1 KNAQKVLKE
10 ISLHKSWTSGWET
23 LRSRLEDI
31 QVLQELAAEE
41 DDPDTLREATAALVK
56 LAEDIESFS
65 LRTFLSGEDDGNDCL
80 VTIHSGAGGTESCD
94 WTEMLLRMYAR
105 WIERRGF
112 TSETLDLQ
120 AGEEAGVKSVTLEVR
135 GEYAYG
141 YLRAEIGVHRLVRIS
156 PFDAN
161 KRRHTS
167 FASVFVIPMVDDDI
181 DIVIRDEDLRVDTYR
196 ASGAGGQHVNK
207 TSSAVRITHSP
218 SGIVVQCQSE
228 RSQHKNRDSAMKVL
242 RARLYQLEKEKEAE
256 KKKDL
261 EKSKKKIEWGSQ
273 IRSYVFQPYQLVKD
287 HRTNH
292 ETSNIQ
298 IVMDGDLD
306 PFINAY
312 LSSANNETLVEKTG
326 AS

>member
-1 KNAQKVLKE
+1 MF
-10 ISLHKSWTSGWET
+10 
-23 LRSRLEDI
+23 SRLEDAE
-31 QVLQELAAEE
+31 VLQELAAEE
-41 DDPDTLREATAALVK
+41 DDAGVLREAQSALLS
-56 LAEDIESFS
+56 LAGDIESFS
-65 LRTFLSGEDDGNDCL
+65 LRTFLSGPDDANDCL

-94 WTEMLLRMYAR
+94 WTEMLLRMYMR
-105 WIERRGF
+105 WVERRGF

-120 AGEEAGVKSVTLEVR
+120 AGDEAGVKSVTFEVK
-135 GEYAYG
+135 GAYAYG

-167 FASVFVIPMVDDDI
+167 FASLFVIPMADNDI

-207 TSSAVRITHSP
+207 TSSAVRMTHIP
-218 SGIVVQCQSE
+218 TGIVVQCQSE

-242 RARLYQLEKEKEAE
+242 RARLYQREKEKEAE

-298 IVMDGDLD
+298 VVMDGDLD

-312 LSSANNETLVEKTG
+312 LSSTDNETSVESAGK
-326 AS
+326 AKA